1 MEATGDFQVTV
12 RTAAGDTMTL
22 QLAGIDATVPMQGV
36 HAARRDAALK
46 GTAWAAEQYLSEF
59 LVGKTVKVHF
69 AASAQLNGLEPPLPT
84 CTAADPSPAG
94 APA

>member
-1 MEATGDFQVTV
+1 VEATSDFQVAV

-59 LVGKTVKVHF
+59 LVGKTVTVRF
-69 AASAQLNGLEPPLPT
+69 ATGTQ
-84 CTAADPSPAG
+84 
-94 APA
+94 